1 MKYINAEKLKEI
13 VDRVYKQYVYDYGI
27 SAAGSNMRWI
37 YDAID
42 SLQHEQ
48 SEIDLEKEII
58 RVSKNKYFDF
68 TDWKS
73 IARHFFELGLQV
85 NNPITAADRGM
96 AEEIIINLKRVEQD
110 YHIDLTREMD
120 WLRNKTHKL

>member
-73 IARHFFELGLQV
+73 IARHFFELGLKAQK
-85 NNPITAADRGM
+85 G
-96 AEEIIINLKRVEQD
+96 E
-110 YHIDLTREMD
+110 
-120 WLRNKTHKL
+120 